1 MQYTKK
7 EITKL
12 KKMWNEGIVVKDI
25 AKAFPN
31 RSVNSI
37 TAKIYA
43 LRTTGEID
51 GRTKKTRGHGLAP
64 KKTKKAKRATKT
76 HPIVNPYEAIEK
88 GYPDYYGKSYYKN
101 LFTETPQESTSMKI
115 INTLEDI
122 KLFLIKKNDQYGDS
136 ALEPIRIFSK
146 ADKSEQLK
154 VRIDDKLNRLV
165 QGNANIESDTDV
177 VKDLIGYLVL
187 LLIQMKD
194 D

>member
-51 GRTKKTRGHGLAP
+51 GRTKKTR
-64 KKTKKAKRATKT
+64 KETKKDKRAAKK
-76 HPIVNPYEAIEK
+76 HPSVNPYELI
-88 GYPDYYGKSYYKN
+88 GKSYTDYFNKHKRP
-101 LFTETPQESTSMKI
+101 ETPQESTSMKI
-115 INTLEDI
+115 INTMEEI